1 MFAFVLATALATAP
15 TPQPAMDCVQNSACT
30 TMAQMN
36 TAECSMASMPGMTG
50 MTGHAAKPQF
60 QAQSNNLYNGR
71 K

>member
-1 MFAFVLATALATAP
+1 MFAFVLATALAAAP

-36 TAECSMASMPGMTG
+36 TAECSMASMPATA
-50 MTGHAAKPQF
+50 GHPAKPQF
-60 QAQSNNLYNGR
+60 QAQTNNLYNGR